1 MSSSFIRLHDER
13 LHHRV
18 LNLQR
23 IYHAVCPFKPAD
35 DGRKRGMSAKVVQQF
50 LRRKARARL
59 DRSQSLSGHEHRSPV
74 VGLREG
80 ARIAKTYF
88 AVCRRNPFLMSR
100 FLYSTEYFLRDLAR
114 HGEQEIKTKS
124 VKKISRSPANG
135 ELAESELAEW
145 MPAVDKSFSFVIA
158 DRIIFTERKQ
168 T

>member
-1 MSSSFIRLHDER
+1 
-13 LHHRV
+13 
-18 LNLQR
+18 
-23 IYHAVCPFKPAD
+23 
-35 DGRKRGMSAKVVQQF
+35 
-50 LRRKARARL
+50 
-59 DRSQSLSGHEHRSPV
+59 
-74 VGLREG
+74 
-80 ARIAKTYF
+80 
-88 AVCRRNPFLMSR
+88 MSR